1 MNKRLVVSVGLV
13 AVGISGAKATD
24 VPGLDT
30 SIPKPWSISG
40 TLRGFYDD
48 NLRTA
53 PEGDK
58 QHAWGFEV
66 SPAVGFNF
74 SPDPQTHFI
83 FSYIYSFKYYD
94 HQVSATSDEHYDQSH
109 AFNASLEHAFNERYK
124 LVVGDSFAIGQ
135 EPDFLR
141 AGNSFATFQ
150 RISGNNIRNYG
161 SIALDAQLTRLFGIE
176 VGYNNALYNYADHG
190 TGDPNIDALNPSNS
204 GRLDRMENTIHLDT
218 KWVLQ
223 PETVGIFGAQYR
235 TVNYTAGEA
244 IGVIVQPTPF
254 APGGFIPRVIFS
266 DTRNDHEYYGY
277 VGVDHTFRPELSG
290 SVRAGARYLDFYN
303 DPNGTGNGWGPYA
316 MLSLNWA
323 YAPDSRVELGVTHDM
338 SATDV
343 VGTTFGVA
351 GPNQTSFTAYSAA
364 TVVYCAVRHR
374 IAPRLRGSLIG
385 QFQNSTYKGGAFDSD
400 TEQDYLVGLNLTYE
414 LSPHLSAEAGYN
426 YDRLESDIP
435 GRKFDRN
442 RVYIGATASY

>member
-1 MNKRLVVSVGLV
+1 MNKRLVVSAGLV
-13 AVGISGAKATD
+13 AMGISGAQATD
-24 VPGLDT
+24 VPGLDS

-48 NLRTA
+48 NFRTQT
-53 PEGDK
+53 EGNK

-66 SPAVGFNF
+66 SPALGFNL
-74 SPDPQTHFI
+74 SPDPQTKII

-94 HQVSATSDEHYDQSH
+94 HDVSVNSDENYDQSH
-109 AFNASLEHAFNERYK
+109 AFNASIEHAFNERYK
-124 LVVGDSFAIGQ
+124 MVVGDSFAIGQ

-161 SIALDAQLTRLFGIE
+161 SIAFDAQLTRLFGLEI
-176 VGYNNALYNYADHG
+176 GYNNALYNYADNG
-190 TGDPNIDALNPSNS
+190 TGDPTIDALNPSNS
-204 GRLDRMENTIHLDT
+204 GRLDRMENTIHVDT

-223 PETVGIFGAQYR
+223 PETVGIVGGQFR

-244 IGVIVQPTPF
+244 IGVIVRPTPF
-254 APGGFIPRVIFS
+254 GFIPDTIFS
-266 DTRNDHEYYGY
+266 EARDSRTYYGY
-277 VGVDHTFRPELSG
+277 VGADHTFRPDLSASLRVG
-290 SVRAGARYLDFYN
+290 GQYVDSYN
-303 DPNGTGNGWGPYA
+303 DPSSSGSGWSPYF
-316 MLSLNWA
+316 MLSVNWA
-323 YAPDSRVELGVTHDM
+323 YAPDSRGELGVTHDM

-343 VGTTFGVA
+343 IGTTFGVA
-351 GPNQTSFTAYSAA
+351 GPNQTSFTAYSEA
-364 TVVYCAVRHR
+364 TVVYGAVRHR

-385 QFQNSTYKGGAFDSD
+385 QFQNSTYKGGAFNNDS
-400 TEQDYLVGLNLTYE
+400 EQDYLVGLNLTYE
-414 LSPHLSAEAGYN
+414 LSQHLSAEAGYN

-435 GRKFDRN
+435 GRQFDRN